1 METIDL
7 CWGSLLAAGGLV
19 YAWGGNEYGQCG
31 VHWGARD
38 VVEPTPCVP
47 SLRVVQVA
55 AGGMHSCV
63 LTNQGEVRAR
73 DCAGIVGTAAPVPP
87 RASQATGR
95 GQSSSCTSGLVAR
108 HARAL
113 AASGA
118 HMRREAMAQGS
129 GQRSWSRCAPQQ
141 LYMIG

>member
-1 METIDL
+1 M
-7 CWGSLLAAGGLV
+7 

-63 LTNQGEVRAR
+63 LTNQGEGRAR
-73 DCAGIVGTAAPVPP
+73 DSADHVGTHRPPAA
-87 RASQATGR
+87 RH
-95 GQSSSCTSGLVAR
+95 SSC
-108 HARAL
+108 
-113 AASGA
+113 
-118 HMRREAMAQGS
+118 
-129 GQRSWSRCAPQQ
+129 
-141 LYMIG
+141 IGPGRLG